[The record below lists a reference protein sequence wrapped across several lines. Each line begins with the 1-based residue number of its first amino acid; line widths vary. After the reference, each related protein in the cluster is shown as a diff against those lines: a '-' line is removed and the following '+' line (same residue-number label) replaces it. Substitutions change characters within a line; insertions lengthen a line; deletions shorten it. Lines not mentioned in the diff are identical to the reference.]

1 VDARSWLRGRG
12 ARWVSA
18 RGNGG
23 GTAGLVRRRCMV
35 ALRSSY
41 KGINNILMN
50 GGIGRRWVFGAGK

>member
-1 VDARSWLRGRG
+1 
-12 ARWVSA
+12 
-18 RGNGG
+18 
-23 GTAGLVRRRCMV
+23 MV